1 MVKNGGMRTKNHP
14 PPVPWES
21 LEAFFGNGGGC
32 FHSFESHEKTL
43 ATLRAIPTLLR
54 MVTSYSFKNK
64 TVDSYVFENNGWCD
78 SYLIEAY
85 FSDNTRL
92 TDEECQQF
100 FAEFREEI
108 LEAELVP

>member
-14 PPVPWES
+14 PPVPWEIS
-21 LEAFFGNGGGC
+21 RAFFGNGGGC
-32 FHSFESHEKTL
+32 FHLCESHEKTL
-43 ATLRAIPTLLR
+43 ATLRAIPTLLG
-54 MVTSYSFKNK
+54 MVTTYSFKNK
-64 TVDSYVFENNGWCD
+64 TVDCYVFENNGWCD